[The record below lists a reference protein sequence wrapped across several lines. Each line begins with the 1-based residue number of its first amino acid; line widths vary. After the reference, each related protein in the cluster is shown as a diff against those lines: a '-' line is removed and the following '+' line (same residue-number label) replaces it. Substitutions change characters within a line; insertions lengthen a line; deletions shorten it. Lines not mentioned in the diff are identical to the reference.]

1 MFLGILS
8 GIIVLGALLSILLVF
23 LGVIALRVFLRYIFP
38 ILLILLVIR
47 LMVSGILLLFN
58 PHFWFFIIIVALVLW
73 VLGKMKN

>member
-47 LMVSGILLLFN
+47 LMVSGILLLCN
-58 PHFWFFIIIVALVLW
+58 PHFWFFIVIVALVLW

>member
-47 LMVSGILLLFN
+47 LMVLGILLLFN
-58 PHFWFFIIIVALVLW
+58 PHFWFFIVIVALVLW

>member
-47 LMVSGILLLFN
+47 LMVSGILLL
-58 PHFWFFIIIVALVLW
+58 
-73 VLGKMKN
+73 

>member
-47 LMVSGILLLFN
+47 LMVSGILLLLN
-58 PHFWFFIIIVALVLW
+58 PHFWFFIVIVALVLW

>member
-47 LMVSGILLLFN
+47 LMGSGILLLFN
-58 PHFWFFIIIVALVLW
+58 PHFWFFIVIVALVLW